1 MGGDHVACI
10 IAIVGADA
18 SVVVSQHDGGLHAC
32 GHSHGLVAIGG
43 QIETLGKVDG
53 LPFVQADEVF
63 SIRKGILQGVGRFA
77 GFLTGIHFLLGLCHR
92 KWSEQNVL
100 PRRGHRPCR
109 DGGKRGVRSSR
120 RRGCRLPFGCQR
132 FLPLSG
138 GHGDSRCPGKGEE
151 FRSAQI
157 RSCRYRSGCR
167 GLSSRQRHRACW
179 WRRREA
185 SQECHCCTPVASYT

>member
-10 IAIVGADA
+10 VAIVGADA

-63 SIRKGILQGVGRFA
+63 SIRKSILQGVGRFA

-92 KWSEQNVL
+92 SGQ
-100 PRRGHRPCR
+100 
-109 DGGKRGVRSSR
+109 SR
-120 RRGCRLPFGCQR
+120 TFCLVEGIGLARTVVSVEFAPV
-132 FLPLSG
+132 
-138 GHGDSRCPGKGEE
+138 EE
-151 FRSAQI
+151 EIAVFRSAQI

-167 GLSSRQRHRACW
+167 GLPSRQRHRACW